1 MYTLIY
7 VCILENQLDFINT
20 TPKQPT
26 NLDVSSSGRGML
38 FEGLTNPCYMVY
50 TDSSCR
56 ATSKQV
62 LEVAF
67 HCT

>member
-26 NLDVSSSGRGML
+26 NLDV
-38 FEGLTNPCYMVY
+38 
-50 TDSSCR
+50 
-56 ATSKQV
+56 
-62 LEVAF
+62 
-67 HCT
+67 